1 MVNSIL
7 REKIHK
13 AVKEYG
19 VEPPRKSRIKIEFPK
34 HKKFGDYSTNIALSL
49 AKKEKKSPMDIA
61 KKLVTMLSKDSLFEK
76 VTVEKPGFIN
86 FTLSREYLYKSLQ
99 VIYSQGRKCGSTP
112 QKGNGKR
119 VLIEFVSSNP
129 TGPLNV
135 VNARASALGES
146 LANILS
152 FIGYN
157 VEKEFFINDA
167 GHQIDVLAE
176 SVEYELDALES
187 IEEEERDVDIEERYR
202 GDYIS
207 DIAKELLGKE
217 GKNLLKIP
225 KKLRLEKIKEF
236 AIASIL
242 ADQKKTLED
251 FNVHFD
257 SWVSEMELREKGS
270 VEDVLA
276 YLSETGN
283 TYEQDNAV
291 WFASSKFGDEKD
303 RVIMKSDGEVT
314 YLVPDIAYHITKFK
328 RGFDKLIDIFGPD
341 HHGHIPRLKA
351 ALKALGYDPS
361 IIDFIIL
368 QQVNVLVGNEKLKM
382 SKRAGNIV
390 TLRELIDEVGT
401 DAAHFFFLMRKY
413 NTPLDFDIELA
424 KKTSSENPVYYVQ
437 YAHARICSVEKRTS
451 FHKMG
456 IKDFKPEYLT
466 HLVQEEE
473 LDIIRHLLKFP
484 DLVLHIGANYDV
496 NLLTTYLIGLAGLF
510 HRFYQRFRI
519 LSRRSPELSL
529 ARLYLCLATKVVLR
543 NGLELIGI
551 HAPEEM

>member
-1 MVNSIL
+1 MINSIL
-7 REKIHK
+7 REKVHK

-19 VEPPRKSRIKIEFPK
+19 LKPPSKSKIKIELPR
-34 HKKFGDYSTNIALSL
+34 HKKFGDYSTNIALNL
-49 AKKEKKSPMDIA
+49 AKKENKPPLAIA
-61 KKLVTMLSKDSLFEK
+61 KELVKRLSKDSLFEK

-86 FTLSREYLYKSLQ
+86 FTLSRKYLYEALQ
-99 VIYSQGRKCGSTP
+99 LICSQESKYGYTP
-112 QKGNGKR
+112 TKGNGKR

-135 VNARASALGES
+135 VNARAAALGES

-152 FIGYN
+152 FLGYD

-176 SVEYELDALES
+176 SVELELDTLERT
-187 IEEEERDVDIEERYR
+187 EEEEEDIEERYR
-202 GDYIS
+202 GEYVT
-207 DIAKELLGKE
+207 DIAKKLLSKE
-217 GKNLLKIP
+217 GRNLLNLP
-225 KKLRLEKIKEF
+225 KKARLEKIKEF
-236 AIASIL
+236 AVNSIL

-257 SWVSEMELREKGS
+257 SWISEMELREKGS

-283 TYEQDNAV
+283 TYEHDNAV

-361 IIDFIIL
+361 IISFIIL
-368 QQVNVLVGNEKLKM
+368 QHVNVVVDDKKIKM
-382 SKRAGNIV
+382 SKRAGNII

-401 DAAHFFFLMRKY
+401 DAARFFFLMRKY

-424 KKTSSENPVYYVQ
+424 KKTSAENPVYYVQ
-437 YAHARICSVEKRTS
+437 YAHARICSLEKRALL
-451 FHKMG
+451 HEMD
-456 IKDFKPEYLT
+456 IRNLKPEHLT

-484 DLVLHIGANYDV
+484 DLLLHIGANYDV
-496 NLLTTYLIGLAGLF
+496 NLLTTYLIDLAALF
-510 HRFYQRFRI
+510 HRFYQRYRI
-519 LSRRSPELSL
+519 INKRAPALSL
-529 ARLYLCLATKVVLR
+529 ARVYLSQATRVVLR

-551 HAPEEM
+551 QAPEEM